1 MLLVTTNHLPYLHFL
16 KFTVIKKEFSNIVQI
31 FNHFAYREH
40 VTRKL
45 GNIKD
50 KENLKLFERMKLPLL
65 ATDEKEPSVI
75 LIL

>member
-16 KFTVIKKEFSNIVQI
+16 KFTIIKKEFSNTVQI
-31 FNHFAYREH
+31 FSHFAYREH

-50 KENLKLFERMKLPLL
+50 KEQSK
-65 ATDEKEPSVI
+65 VI
-75 LIL
+75 RKNETPFTSHR